1 MGIFVRRGE
10 MKNLLFCKFEIVS
23 LFEKKVFNLKW
34 LNYSYGY
41 YLSLYER
48 IFHYIIYRLLN
59 DTSKTD
65 RFFLSVLYT
74 FSAPCSNGLWKY
86 GTPSPHKPASQ
97 HKTFQV
103 DEY

>member
-65 RFFLSVLYT
+65 VFFLSVLYT
-74 FSAPCSNGLWKY
+74 FSAPC
-86 GTPSPHKPASQ
+86 TVP
-97 HKTFQV
+97 
-103 DEY
+103 

>member
-10 MKNLLFCKFEIVS
+10 IKNLLFCKFEIVS
-23 LFEKKVFNLKW
+23 LYEKKVFNLKW

-65 RFFLSVLYT
+65 VFF
-74 FSAPCSNGLWKY
+74 
-86 GTPSPHKPASQ
+86 
-97 HKTFQV
+97 
-103 DEY
+103 